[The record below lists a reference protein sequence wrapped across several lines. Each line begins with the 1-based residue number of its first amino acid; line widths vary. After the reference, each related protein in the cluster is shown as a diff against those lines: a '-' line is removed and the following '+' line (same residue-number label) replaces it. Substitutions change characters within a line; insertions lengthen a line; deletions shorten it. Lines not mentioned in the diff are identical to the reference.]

1 MKILQFP
8 TISKPFPNNIPD
20 LYSSAKVQEEEVL
33 EERETIKDQRQL
45 ILEQRKRIL
54 EK

>member
-8 TISKPFPNNIPD
+8 TIPKVCANNIID
-20 LYSSAKVQEEEVL
+20 QRESIKTQEEEVI